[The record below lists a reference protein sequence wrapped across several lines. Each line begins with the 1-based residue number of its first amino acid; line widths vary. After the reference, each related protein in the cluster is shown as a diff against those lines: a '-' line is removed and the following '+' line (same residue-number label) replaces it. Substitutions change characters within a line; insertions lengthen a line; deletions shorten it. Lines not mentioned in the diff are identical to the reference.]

1 MSNKNKNK
9 GGMVFSTDPDFNY
22 DSFNDDEVET
32 LPNNKQDLRIF
43 LDKKNRAGK
52 AVSIVNGFIGKDD
65 DLNALGSALKKLCG
79 VGGSVKDG
87 EVLIQGD
94 FRDKILAYLIKEGYK
109 AKKAGG

>member
-1 MSNKNKNK
+1 MSNKNKKN

-22 DSFNDDEVET
+22 DSFSEEEVES

-52 AVSIVNGFIGKDD
+52 AVSIVSGYIGKYE
-65 DLNALGSALKKLCG
+65 DLNALGSLLKKLCG

-87 EVLIQGD
+87 EVIIQGD